1 MNISNMSI
9 YYVVTDNVV
18 CADAND
24 FKHHW

>member
-1 MNISNMSI
+1 MSI